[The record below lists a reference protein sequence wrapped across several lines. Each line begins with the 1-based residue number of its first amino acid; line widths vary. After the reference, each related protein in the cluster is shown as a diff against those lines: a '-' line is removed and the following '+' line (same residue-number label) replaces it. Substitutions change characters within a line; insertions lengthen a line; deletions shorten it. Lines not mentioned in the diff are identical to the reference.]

1 MTGRGVW
8 KDRLLGA
15 DPSAVG
21 DEIDPR
27 LSFANERTYLAWTR
41 TALALISIGLAT
53 QLLPEFDVPGGRLV
67 IGVPCIVAG
76 IAVALASL
84 RSWADRERAMRLGR
98 PLPRSALGLGLTL
111 LMCAVALAALVLVV
125 IGGDS

>member
-1 MTGRGVW
+1 VW

-15 DPSAVG
+15 DPSLEG
-21 DEIDPR
+21 EEIDPR

-53 QLLPEFDVPGGRLV
+53 QLLPEFDVRGGRQI

-76 IAVALASL
+76 IAVAIASL
-84 RSWADRERAMRLGR
+84 RGWAERERAMRLGR
-98 PLPRSALGLGLTL
+98 PLPRSALGLGLTAL
-111 LMCAVALAALVLVV
+111 LCAVAVVALILVLV
-125 IGGDS
+125 GGDG

>member
-1 MTGRGVW
+1 
-8 KDRLLGA
+8 LGE

-21 DEIDPR
+21 EEIDPR

-53 QLLPEFDVPGGRLV
+53 QLLPELGVRGGRRI

-76 IAVALASL
+76 IAVAVAAL

-111 LMCAVALAALVLVV
+111 VMCAVAVAALVLVLV
-125 IGGDS
+125 GGDP